1 MNNELTYWFTLAN
14 IPKWG
19 NAKVNKFVLNF
30 FHDKKI
36 TIEEF
41 FNLSEA
47 VLQNEYSFSN
57 QELLDFQNAK
67 SALASNAFIVENL
80 LSQGFEIIPIT
91 SSEYS
96 PILKKNLKLSHAPS
110 VLYIKGNRQILKESA
125 IAIVGS
131 RAAENISLEFTDNIA
146 QKASKEFK
154 VIVSGFAKGVDKQAL
169 DSALKY
175 KGQSI
180 IVLPQGIAT
189 FDSGFRKYY
198 KQIVD
203 GDVLVLSTYHP
214 NTIWSAGHA
223 MARNPVIYG
232 LANEI
237 YVAESAEKGGT
248 WEGVSDGLK
257 KGRTIYVR
265 MPEVSEKNANKLL
278 IAKGATPVDFEGN
291 LIENNFNES
300 SISNMPN
307 TKESKIENLQVELF
321 YSC

>member
-321 YSC
+321 L